1 MSAPTDPTRERSQH
15 EDDVLERIAKIVSR
29 DSVPVGEHHVGDDAA
44 VLNPFVGEA
53 IVSTDVSVWG
63 VHLEETLFPIEDL
76 GYKAVMAA
84 LSDLAAMGA
93 RPRGLVVAVTAPPGT
108 DLDALHH
115 GVAEAASLTSTP
127 VVGGDLSKGHDV
139 AVAVTVFGECP
150 GRGAVLRSGAKD
162 SDELLVT
169 GPLGR
174 SAAGL
179 RRRRDGAA
187 LSDELVEAHRR
198 PWPRLSEG
206 MAARGAHVHA
216 MIDLSDGIGLDLH
229 RLADASNVG
238 FSLDDLP
245 VAPGATEEEAMSGG
259 EDYELLIATNDPGR
273 LRMVFYDRGLRSP
286 ISIGVVVS
294 DPLSRTLRGE
304 AFERRGF
311 EHEL

>member
-1 MSAPTDPTRERSQH
+1 
-15 EDDVLERIAKIVSR
+15 
-29 DSVPVGEHHVGDDAA
+29 
-44 VLNPFVGEA
+44 
-53 IVSTDVSVWG
+53 
-63 VHLEETLFPIEDL
+63 
-76 GYKAVMAA
+76 
-84 LSDLAAMGA
+84 
-93 RPRGLVVAVTAPPGT
+93 
-108 DLDALHH
+108 
-115 GVAEAASLTSTP
+115 
-127 VVGGDLSKGHDV
+127 
-139 AVAVTVFGECP
+139 
-150 GRGAVLRSGAKD
+150 
-162 SDELLVT
+162 
-169 GPLGR
+169 
-174 SAAGL
+174 
-179 RRRRDGAA
+179 
-187 LSDELVEAHRR
+187 
-198 PWPRLSEG
+198 
-206 MAARGAHVHA
+206 A